1 MSRLTTGVIIIFII
15 ALFIGEN
22 AVALEIRSAS
32 FKSSEEIPLR
42 YTYND
47 ENLSPH
53 LSWSDVPPGTRSFVI
68 ICEDPDAPLKA
79 WVHWIIF
86 NIPKDTRELKEGQ
99 SAQEILDNGAIQGS
113 NDFGNLGYDGPA
125 PPPASSHR
133 YIFKLYALD
142 TMLNLKPRTAK
153 KELLKAIQGHIIGEA
168 KLIGTYGR

>member
-42 YTYND
+42 HTYND

-53 LSWSDVPPGTRSFVI
+53 LAWSDVPPGTRSFVI

-113 NDFGNLGYDGPA
+113 NDFGNLGYDGPT